1 MKGRIQ
7 NRFLAA
13 LLAAATLPL
22 AGVGIYSIHTHTEA
36 LRQLALA
43 AARERVQLKVRKVDE
58 VLHGIRD
65 DLSYLSRSPVLFGL
79 LDSSAAGPARWQEEV
94 GRHFLAFAQNK
105 PLYTCLRYLDESG
118 RELVRAEN
126 DGLRLWLVPHD
137 QLADRRLQDYYWGT
151 ALLPSGALHVSGAD
165 PTDGDCREPVV
176 RYALRVTDRHDR
188 QRGVLVADLFAR
200 QLVEAARQTS
210 LSPEEQTSLLDAE
223 GRPLSPIGAL
233 PLSGRDLVGIRT
245 QLLAGQ
251 AAVVE
256 QGDQTLSW
264 AAIWPAGV
272 PGAPPLW
279 LLVDMAPGEA
289 IFASVDRFLLVFA
302 GVVALALAAALVLG
316 LLLARRIAGPLA
328 QLRDGARRIAGGA
341 FVHRLE
347 VHTHD
352 EIEELAE
359 EFNRMGQAL
368 QQTYQQLEERDAAK
382 TERLNQMT
390 HQLIESEKLAA
401 VGQLAAGVAHEINNP
416 AGVVSMFAQQ
426 LQERPDLP
434 PACREKL
441 KIIERHAERIGRVTR
456 GLLDFARVREYRRD
470 PLDLCQTVDHSLEAF
485 APRLEGVEVVR
496 QYALCPAP
504 ALGDEEQLQQVFGN
518 LILNAVQ
525 AMAGKG
531 HLYLQIGEEAGLL
544 RVAIGDSGP
553 GIPAEHLERVFE
565 PFFTT
570 KEVGQGTGLGL
581 AVSYGIIK
589 AHGGRMSAANQPGGG
604 AVFNIYLPPSERKE
618 P

>member
-7 NRFLAA
+7 NRFFAA

-22 AGVGIYSIHTHTEA
+22 AGVGFYSIHTHTEA

-65 DLSYLSRSPVLFGL
+65 DLSYLSHSPVLFGL
-79 LDSSAAGPARWQEEV
+79 LDSSAAGPERWQEEV

-105 PLYTCLRYLDESG
+105 SLYTCLRYLDESG
-118 RELVRAEN
+118 REVVRAEN
-126 DGLRLWLVPHD
+126 DGLRLWLVPPE
-137 QLADRRLQDYYWGT
+137 QLEDRRTQDYFWG
-151 ALLPSGALHVSGAD
+151 ASLLPPGVLHVSGAD
-165 PTDGDCREPVV
+165 PTDGECREPVV
-176 RYALRVTDRHDR
+176 RYALRVADRHDR
-188 QRGVLVADLFAR
+188 KRGVLVADLFAR
-200 QLVEAARQTS
+200 KLVEAARQTS

-223 GRPLSPIGAL
+223 GRPLSPIGAV
-233 PLSGRDLVGIRT
+233 PLRRQDLVGIRK

-251 AAVVE
+251 ASVVE

-264 AAIWPAGV
+264 AVVWPAGL

-279 LLVDMAPGEA
+279 LLVDVAPKEA
-289 IFASVDRFLLVFA
+289 VFASVDRFLLVFA
-302 GVVALALAAALVLG
+302 GVVALVLAAALALS

-341 FVHRLE
+341 FAHRLQ

-456 GLLDFARVREYRRD
+456 SLLDFARAREYRRD
-470 PLDLCQTVDHSLEAF
+470 ALDLCHTLDHTLEAF
-485 APRLEGVEVVR
+485 APRLEQVEVLR
-496 QYALCPAP
+496 HYSFCPAP
-504 ALGDEEQLQQVFGN
+504 VLGDDEQLQQVFGN
-518 LILNAVQ
+518 LVVNAIQ
-525 AMAGKG
+525 AMGGKG
-531 HLYLQIGEEAGLL
+531 RL
-544 RVAIGDSGP
+544 RVEVTAVAGEVCATVADSGP
-553 GIPAEHLERVFE
+553 GVPAEHLERVFE

-581 AVSYGIIK
+581 AISYGIVK
-589 AHGGRMSAANQPGGG
+589 AHGGRMSAANRPEGG
-604 AVFNIYLPPSERKE
+604 AIFSVSLPCTQRKA

>member
-22 AGVGIYSIHTHTEA
+22 AGVGIYSLHTHTEA

-65 DLSYLSRSPVLFGL
+65 DLSYLSRSPVLLGL
-79 LDSSAAGPARWQEEV
+79 LDDRAAGPPRWQEEV

-105 PLYTCLRYLDESG
+105 PLYTCLRYLDEQG

-126 DGLRLWLVPHD
+126 DGLRLWLVPPD
-137 QLADRRLQDYYWGT
+137 QLEDRQLQDYFWGA
-151 ALLPSGALHVSGAD
+151 ALLPPGVLHVSGAD
-165 PTDGDCREPVV
+165 PSDGECREPVV
-176 RYALRVTDRHDR
+176 RYALRVADRGD
-188 QRGVLVADLFAR
+188 QKRGVLVADLFAR
-200 QLVEAARQTS
+200 KLVEAARQTS
-210 LSPEEQTSLLDAE
+210 LSPGEQTSLLDAE

-233 PLSGRDLVGIRT
+233 PLSGRDLVGVRK

-251 AAVVE
+251 TSVVE
-256 QGDQTLSW
+256 QEDQTLSW
-264 AAIWPAGV
+264 AAVWPAGL

-279 LLVDMAPGEA
+279 LLVDVAPGEA
-289 IFASVDRFLLVFA
+289 VFASVDRFRWVFA
-302 GVVALALAAALVLG
+302 GVVALALGAALALS

-341 FVHRLE
+341 FAHRLQ
-347 VHTHD
+347 VRTRD

-359 EFNRMGQAL
+359 EFNRMSQAL
-368 QQTYQQLEERDAAK
+368 EQTYQQLEDRDAAK
-382 TERLNQMT
+382 TEKLNQMT

-426 LQERPDLP
+426 LQERPDLA
-434 PACREKL
+434 PAYREKL
-441 KIIERHAERIGRVTR
+441 RIIEHHAERIGRVTR
-456 GLLDFARVREYRRD
+456 GLLDFARAREYHRD
-470 PLDLCQTVDHSLEAF
+470 PLDLCHTLDHALEAF
-485 APRLEGVEVVR
+485 APRLEQVEVEKR
-496 QYALCPAP
+496 YALSPAP
-504 ALGDEEQLQQVFGN
+504 VLGDGEQLQQVFGN

-525 AMAGKG
+525 AMGG
-531 HLYLQIGEEAGLL
+531 QGRL
-544 RVAIGDSGP
+544 RVEIAEQAGEVCAGVADSGP

-581 AVSYGIIK
+581 SVSYGIVK
-589 AHGGRMSAANQPGGG
+589 AHGGRMSAANRPEGG
-604 AVFNIYLPPSERKE
+604 AVFCVFLPRTGRKN

>member
-22 AGVGIYSIHTHTEA
+22 AGVGFYSIHTHTEA

-65 DLSYLSRSPVLFGL
+65 DLSYLSRSPVLLAL
-79 LDSSAAGPARWQEEV
+79 LDSSANDPERWQGEV

-126 DGLRLWLVPHD
+126 DGLRLWLVPPE
-137 QLADRRLQDYYWGT
+137 QLEDRRLQDYFWG
-151 ALLPSGALHVSGAD
+151 ASLLPPGVLHVSGAD
-165 PTDGDCREPVV
+165 PADGECREPVV
-176 RYALRVTDRHDR
+176 RYALRVADRSD
-188 QRGVLVADLFAR
+188 QKRGVLVADLFAR
-200 QLVEAARQTS
+200 KLVEAARQTS

-223 GRPLSPIGAL
+223 GRPLSPIGAV
-233 PLSGRDLVGIRT
+233 PLSGRNLVGIRS
-245 QLLAGQ
+245 QLLGGLP
-251 AAVVE
+251 AVVE

-264 AAIWPAGV
+264 AAVWPAGL

-279 LLVDMAPGEA
+279 MLVDMAPGEA
-289 IFASVDRFLLVFA
+289 VFASVDRFLLVFA
-302 GVVALALAAALVLG
+302 GVVALALAAALALS

-341 FVHRLE
+341 FAHRLQ
-347 VHTHD
+347 VHTRD

-359 EFNRMGQAL
+359 EFNHMGQAL
-368 QQTYQQLEERDAAK
+368 QETYQQLEERDAAK

-426 LQERPDLP
+426 LQERQDLA
-434 PACREKL
+434 PAHREKL
-441 KIIERHAERIGRVTR
+441 RIIERHAERIGRVTR
-456 GLLDFARVREYRRD
+456 SLLDFARAREYRRD
-470 PLDLCQTVDHSLEAF
+470 PLDLCRTLDHSLEAL
-485 APRLEGVEVVR
+485 ALHLEQISVEKT
-496 QYALCPAP
+496 YTLSPAP
-504 ALGDEEQLQQVFGN
+504 LLGDEEQLQQVFAN
-518 LILNAVQ
+518 LILNALQ
-525 AMAGKG
+525 AMEGKG
-531 HLYLQIGEEAGLL
+531 RLWVEIGEEAGQL
-544 RVAIGDSGP
+544 RVLIADSGP
-553 GIPAEHLERVFE
+553 GIAAEHLERIFE

-581 AVSYGIIK
+581 AISYGTVK
-589 AHGGRMSAANQPGGG
+589 AHGGQMSAANRPEGG
-604 AVFNIYLPPSERKE
+604 AVFRVLLPRSERKD
-618 P
+618 

>member
-1 MKGRIQ
+1 VKGRIQ

-13 LLAAATLPL
+13 LLAAAALPL
-22 AGVGIYSIHTHTEA
+22 AGVGLYSTHTHTEA

-65 DLSYLSRSPVLFGL
+65 DLSYLSRSPVLFAL
-79 LDSSAAGPARWQEEV
+79 LDSNSAGPERWQEEV

-118 RELVRAEN
+118 RELVRADN
-126 DGLRLWLVPHD
+126 DGLRLWLVPPA
-137 QLADRRLQDYYWGT
+137 QLEDRSLQDYFWGA
-151 ALLPSGALHVSGAD
+151 ALLPPGVLHVSGAD

-176 RYALRVTDRHDR
+176 RYALRVADRSDR
-188 QRGVLVADLFAR
+188 KRGVLVADLFAR
-200 QLVEAARQTS
+200 RLVEAARQTS
-210 LSPEEQTSLLDAE
+210 LSPGEQTSLLDAE

-233 PLSGRDLVGIRT
+233 PLRGQNLILIRK

-251 AAVVE
+251 TAVVE
-256 QGDQTLSW
+256 QEDQTLSW
-264 AAIWPAGV
+264 AAIWPAGL

-279 LLVDMAPGEA
+279 MLVDVAPGEA
-289 IFASVDRFLLVFA
+289 VFASVDRFRGVFA
-302 GVVALALAAALVLG
+302 GVVALALAAAALLS

-341 FVHRLE
+341 FSHRLQ
-347 VHTHD
+347 VRTRD

-368 QQTYQQLEERDAAK
+368 QETYRQLEERDAAK

-426 LQERPDLP
+426 LQERGDLA
-434 PACREKL
+434 PAHREKL
-441 KIIERHAERIGRVTR
+441 RIIERHAERIGRVTR
-456 GLLDFARVREYRRD
+456 GLLDFARAREYRRD
-470 PLDLCQTVDHSLEAF
+470 LLDLCQALDHALEAF
-485 APRLEGVEVVR
+485 APRLAQVEVER
-496 QYALCPAP
+496 CYALRPAP
-504 ALGDEEQLQQVFGN
+504 VLGDEEQLQQVFGN

-525 AMAGKG
+525 VMEGRG
-531 HLYLQIGEEAGLL
+531 RLWVEVGEEAGQV
-544 RVAIGDSGP
+544 RASMADSGP

-581 AVSYGIIK
+581 AISYGIVK
-589 AHGGRMSAANQPGGG
+589 AHGGQMSAANRPGGG
-604 AVFNIYLPPSERKE
+604 AVFTVLLPRAAAMG
-618 P
+618 